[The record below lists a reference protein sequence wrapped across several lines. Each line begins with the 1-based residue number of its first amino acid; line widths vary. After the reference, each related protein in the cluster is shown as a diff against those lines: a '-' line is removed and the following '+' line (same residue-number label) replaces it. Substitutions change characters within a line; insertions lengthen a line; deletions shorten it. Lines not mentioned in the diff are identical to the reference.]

1 MSDLDTLAVLWTRG
15 DKEFAEEMAFMY
27 TLNAKKHGWWE
38 NVRLIV
44 WGPSSP
50 LLAEDDDLQEL
61 LAEMDEEGV
70 VLEACRAC
78 AENYG
83 VAEDLADL
91 GITVEYMGEPLT
103 EYLKDESTKVVE
115 F

>member
-1 MSDLDTLAVLWTRG
+1 MTDLDTLAVLWTRG

-27 TLNAKKHGWWE
+27 ALNAKKHGWWE

-44 WGPSSP
+44 WGPSAP
-50 LLAEDDDLQEL
+50 LLAEDHDLQEL
-61 LAEMDEEGV
+61 LAEMNDEGV

-83 VAEDLADL
+83 VAEDLEDL

-103 EYLKDESTKVVE
+103 EYLKDESTRVVE